1 MHFLHYK
8 TSRIITL
15 KHIFLKYFG
24 VLFLTLGHFLAI
36 AAAQQEAQT
45 SKHLQIVTTTNLIGN
60 ISEVLC
66 AADCTVRSLMGPGVD
81 PHLYRPS
88 PNDMRLLIKADLV
101 FAHGLHLEGKMLE
114 ALAGLRSSGKDVIE
128 VTKTIDSSALI
139 LHQFGTSSRASIPDP
154 HIWFDLSL
162 WKKVVV
168 EISDTLVNRDPEH
181 SENYKKRSTT
191 QLVELD
197 ALDSLA
203 KEEILK
209 IPSSQRILVTAHD
222 AFSYFGKR
230 YGIEVHG
237 VQGVSTDSETSL
249 AAINQLIDV
258 LVTKKVPA
266 VFVESSVPPK
276 SIEALVEGCRSR
288 GHTVKMGGELYSDAL
303 GPQGSGAESF
313 VEMFRHNLKTISAA
327 LQ

>member
-1 MHFLHYK
+1 MRLLQYK
-8 TSRIITL
+8 TPSISTVKFGL
-15 KHIFLKYFG
+15 FKHHAVF
-24 VLFLTLGHFLAI
+24 FLALI
-36 AAAQQEAQT
+36 FYSFLATAEHEAKVAT
-45 SKHLQIVTTTNLIGN
+45 PLQIVTTTNLIGN
-60 ISEVLC
+60 ITEILC
-66 AADCTVRSLMGPGVD
+66 AQDCAVRSLMGPGVD

-88 PNDMRLLIKADLV
+88 PNDMRLLIRADLI

-114 ALAGLRSSGKDVIE
+114 ALTGLRSTGKDVIE
-128 VTKTIDSSALI
+128 VTKTIDSNLLI
-139 LHQFGTSSRASIPDP
+139 LHEFGTSSRAATPDP

-162 WKKVVV
+162 WKKVVI
-168 EISDTLVNRDPEH
+168 EITDSLIKRDPEH
-181 SENYKKRSTT
+181 SENYKKRSST
-191 QLVELD
+191 QLIELD

-203 KEEILK
+203 KEEIQK
-209 IPSSQRILVTAHD
+209 VPESQRILVTAHD
-222 AFSYFGKR
+222 AFSYFGRR
-230 YGIEVHG
+230 YGVEVHG

-249 AAINQLIDV
+249 AAINQLIDI

-288 GHTVKMGGELYSDAL
+288 GHTVKMGGELFSDAL